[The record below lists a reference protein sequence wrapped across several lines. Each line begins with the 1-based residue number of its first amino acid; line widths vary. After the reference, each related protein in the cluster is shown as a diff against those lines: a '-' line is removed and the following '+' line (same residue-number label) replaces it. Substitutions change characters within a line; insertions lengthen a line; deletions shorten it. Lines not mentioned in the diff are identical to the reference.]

1 MCIIFMPM
9 KNYQDKNLIS
19 FKQSALTY
27 AENSEV
33 YAPLVRA
40 MENYKNSPCT
50 GFHIPGHNR
59 GEGVLDDFAK
69 LIGID
74 ALNLDTTDEFDNLGT
89 LFPSTGAIDEAQRL
103 ASECFG
109 SKRTFFLTGGST
121 IANLALAFGVTSP
134 NQKIIIGRN
143 CHRSVLSG
151 MIISGANPNWLMPKK
166 LNDWAIYG
174 AISPCD
180 LRNELENNP
189 DTSLVWVTNP
199 TYEGVVSDIE
209 AISQVCHEF
218 NVPLIVDEAHGSL
231 WNFSDVLPKSALK
244 CGADAVVHSLHKT
257 GGSMT
262 QSSMLHISKN
272 SRFDVNKI
280 EHALKLLHT
289 TSPSLLLLT
298 SLDASRAFLSSK
310 MGKCVIENAIDNA
323 LYFRERALK
332 IDGVRVL
339 NSVSNVAFDV
349 TKIFLKVDGLSGKR
363 LESIL
368 ELNFS
373 IEVESASDE
382 GILIL
387 SNIGNK
393 KEEFD
398 VLLNAL
404 ETISKRN
411 YPDLAY
417 LEGIK
422 FMPLTAPN
430 VVMTPREA
438 YFSKKE
444 RIKKEDAIG
453 RVCAEVIAL
462 CPPGISVLLP
472 GELIVE
478 EHMPYLSDYSEI
490 EVLVK

>member
-1 MCIIFMPM
+1 MYIIIM
-9 KNYQDKNLIS
+9 KMNNGQNKNLIS
-19 FKQSALTY
+19 FKEDELITQKGT
-27 AENSEV
+27 
-33 YAPLVRA
+33 YAPLVDA
-40 MENYKNSPCT
+40 MRRYKDSPCT

-59 GEGVLDDFAK
+59 GQGVYADFAS
-69 LIGID
+69 LMGID
-74 ALNLDTTDEFDNLGT
+74 ALNIDTTDEFDNLGT

-103 ASECFG
+103 ASDVFG

-121 IANLALAFGVTSP
+121 IANLALAFALTKP
-134 NQKIIIGRN
+134 NDKIAIGRN

-151 MIISGANPNWLMPKK
+151 MIISGANPKWIMPKK
-166 LNDWAIYG
+166 LDDWAIYG
-174 AISPCD
+174 SLDAKS
-180 LRNELENNP
+180 LRKCLEDDP
-189 DTSLVWVTNP
+189 DISLVWVTNP

-209 AISQVCHEF
+209 AISHVCHEF
-218 NVPLIVDEAHGSL
+218 DVALIVDEAHGCL
-231 WNFSDVLPKSALK
+231 WNFSDVLPKSALR

-272 SRFDVNKI
+272 SRFDVHKI

-298 SLDASRAFLSSK
+298 SLDAARAFLSSK
-310 MGKCVIENAIDNA
+310 EGSTAIENAIDNA
-323 LYFRERALK
+323 LYFRSEASK

-339 NSVSNVAFDV
+339 NSQSAVAFDV

-368 ELNFS
+368 ELDFQ
-373 IEVESASDE
+373 IEIESASDE

-387 SNIGNK
+387 SNIGNTK
-393 KEEFD
+393 AEFD
-398 VLLNAL
+398 VLLDAL
-404 ETISKRN
+404 RKISISN

-422 FMPLTAPN
+422 FMPLTAPS

-453 RVCAEVIAL
+453 RICAEVIAL

-472 GELIVE
+472 GELITE
-478 EHMPYLSDYSEI
+478 SHMPYLSDFSELD
-490 EVLVK
+490 VLVK

>member
-1 MCIIFMPM
+1 MQMENRSY
-9 KNYQDKNLIS
+9 KSLIS
-19 FKQSALTY
+19 FKDAQAS
-27 AENSEV
+27 SDV
-33 YAPLVRA
+33 YAPLVEA
-40 MENYKNSPCT
+40 MSAYKANPCV

-59 GEGVLDDFAK
+59 GKGVLKNFSS
-69 LIGID
+69 LVGED

-89 LFPSTGAIDEAQRL
+89 LFPSSGAIDEAQKL
-103 ASECFG
+103 ASSIFG

-121 IANLALAFGVTSP
+121 IANLALAFGLTCP
-134 NQKIIIGRN
+134 QDKIIIGRN

-151 MIISGANPNWLMPKK
+151 MIISGANPSWLMPKK
-166 LNDWAIYG
+166 LDNWAIYG
-174 AISPCD
+174 ALDPVD
-180 LRNELENNP
+180 LREQLEKNP

-209 AISQVCHEF
+209 AIARVCHEF
-218 NVPLIVDEAHGSL
+218 DVALIVDEAHGCL
-231 WNFSDVLPKSALK
+231 WNFSDVLPKPALK

-272 SRFDVNKI
+272 SRFDVHKV

-298 SLDASRAFLSSK
+298 SLDAARAYLSSDT
-310 MGKCVIENAIDNA
+310 GKAAIENAIDNA
-323 LYFRERALK
+323 LYFREEASK
-332 IDGVRVL
+332 IKGVRVL
-339 NSVSNVAFDV
+339 NSMNNVAFDV

-368 ELNFS
+368 ELDFS
-373 IEVESASDE
+373 IEIESASDE

-387 SNIGNK
+387 SNIGNTQG
-393 KEEFD
+393 EFD

-404 ETISKRN
+404 RKISISN

-422 FMPLTAPN
+422 FMPLTAPK

-453 RVCAEVIAL
+453 RIAAEVIAL

-472 GELIVE
+472 GELIAA
-478 EHMPYLSDYSEI
+478 EHMPYLSDFSEI
-490 EVLVK
+490 DVLVK

>member
-1 MCIIFMPM
+1 MCIIFMQM
-9 KNYQDKNLIS
+9 ENRNYKSLIS
-19 FKQSALTY
+19 FKDTQS
-27 AENSEV
+27 SSDV
-33 YAPLVRA
+33 YAPLVQA
-40 MENYKNSPCT
+40 MSAYKSNPCV

-59 GEGVLDDFAK
+59 GKGVLKKFSS
-69 LIGID
+69 LLGED

-89 LFPSTGAIDEAQRL
+89 LFPSSGAIDEAQKL
-103 ASECFG
+103 ASSVFG

-121 IANLALAFGVTSP
+121 IANLALAFGLTCP
-134 NQKIIIGRN
+134 QDKIIIGRN

-151 MIISGANPNWLMPKK
+151 MIISGANPSWLMPKK
-166 LNDWAIYG
+166 LDNWAIYG
-174 AISPCD
+174 ALDPVD
-180 LRNELENNP
+180 LREQLEKNP

-209 AISQVCHEF
+209 AIARVCHEF
-218 NVPLIVDEAHGSL
+218 DVALIVDEAHGCL
-231 WNFSDVLPKSALK
+231 WNFSDVLPKPALK

-272 SRFDVNKI
+272 SRFDVHKV

-298 SLDASRAFLSSK
+298 SLDAARAYLSSD
-310 MGKCVIENAIDNA
+310 MGKVAIENAIDNA
-323 LYFRERALK
+323 LYFREEASK
-332 IDGVRVL
+332 IKGVRVL
-339 NSVSNVAFDV
+339 NSMNNVAFDV

-368 ELNFS
+368 ELDFS
-373 IEVESASDE
+373 IEIESASDE

-387 SNIGNK
+387 SNIGNTQ
-393 KEEFD
+393 EEFD

-404 ETISKRN
+404 RKISTSN

-422 FMPLTAPN
+422 FMPLTAPK

-453 RVCAEVIAL
+453 RIAAEVIAL

-472 GELIVE
+472 GELIAQ
-478 EHMPYLSDYSEI
+478 EHMPYLSDFSEI
-490 EVLVK
+490 DVLAK

>member
-1 MCIIFMPM
+1 MCIIIMKM
-9 KNYQDKNLIS
+9 KNFNSKNLIS
-19 FKQSALTY
+19 FKESNLFEQDDT
-27 AENSEV
+27 
-33 YAPLVRA
+33 YAPLVNAMRA
-40 MENYKNSPCT
+40 YKDNPCT

-59 GEGVLDDFAK
+59 GQGVLDSFSS
-69 LIGID
+69 LVGID

-89 LFPSTGAIDEAQRL
+89 LFPSSGAIDEAQRL
-103 ASECFG
+103 ASQVFN

-121 IANLALAFGVTSP
+121 IANLALAFALTHP
-134 NQKIIIGRN
+134 NDKIAIGRN

-151 MIISGANPNWLMPKK
+151 MIISGANPQWIMPKK
-166 LNDWAIYG
+166 LDDWAIYG
-174 AISPCD
+174 ALNP
-180 LRNELENNP
+180 LELQDRLEKNP
-189 DTSLVWVTNP
+189 DISLVWVTNP
-199 TYEGVVSDIE
+199 TYEGVVSDVE
-209 AISQVCHEF
+209 AIARVCHEF
-218 NVPLIVDEAHGSL
+218 DVPLIVDEAHGCL
-231 WNFSDVLPKSALK
+231 WNFSDVLPKSALE

-272 SRFDVNKI
+272 SRFDVHKV

-298 SLDASRAFLSSK
+298 SLDAARAYLSSK
-310 MGKCVIENAIDNA
+310 KGNLAIKNAIDNA
-323 LYFRERALK
+323 LYFRERASK
-332 IDGVRVL
+332 INGVKVL
-339 NSVSNVAFDV
+339 NSLSGVAFDV

-368 ELNFS
+368 ELDFS
-373 IEVESASDE
+373 IEIESASDE

-387 SNIGNK
+387 SNIGNTQ
-393 KEEFD
+393 EEFN

-404 ETISKRN
+404 NKIASSN

-422 FMPLTAPN
+422 FMPLTAPK
-430 VVMTPREA
+430 VVMSPREA

-444 RIKKEDAIG
+444 RINKQDAIG
-453 RVCAEVIAL
+453 RICAEVIAL

-472 GELIVE
+472 GELIC
-478 EHMPYLSDYSEI
+478 EHHLPYLSDFSEI
-490 EVLVK
+490 DVLEK

>member
-1 MCIIFMPM
+1 MYIIFMKM
-9 KNYQDKNLIS
+9 KNYGDKNLIS
-19 FKQSALTY
+19 FKEDELIVQKGT
-27 AENSEV
+27 
-33 YAPLVRA
+33 YAPLVDA
-40 MENYKNSPCT
+40 MRRYKDSPCT

-59 GEGVLDDFAK
+59 GQGVYADFAS
-69 LIGID
+69 LMGID
-74 ALNLDTTDEFDNLGT
+74 ALNIDTTDEFDNLGT

-103 ASECFG
+103 ASDVFG

-310 MGKCVIENAIDNA
+310 MGKRAIENAIDNA

-368 ELNFS
+368 ELDFS

-472 GELIVE
+472 GELILE

>member
-1 MCIIFMPM
+1 MCIIFMQM
-9 KNYQDKNLIS
+9 ENRNYKSLIS
-19 FKQSALTY
+19 FKDTQASSDA
-27 AENSEV
+27 
-33 YAPLVRA
+33 YAPLVEA
-40 MENYKNSPCT
+40 MSAYKANPCV

-59 GEGVLDDFAK
+59 GKGVLKNFSS
-69 LIGID
+69 LVGED

-89 LFPSTGAIDEAQRL
+89 LFPSSGAIDEAQKL
-103 ASECFG
+103 ASSVFG

-121 IANLALAFGVTSP
+121 IANLALAFGLTCP
-134 NQKIIIGRN
+134 QDKIIIGRN

-151 MIISGANPNWLMPKK
+151 MIISGANPSWLMPKK
-166 LNDWAIYG
+166 LDNWAIYG
-174 AISPCD
+174 ALDPVD
-180 LRNELENNP
+180 LREQLEKNP

-209 AISQVCHEF
+209 AIARVCHEF
-218 NVPLIVDEAHGSL
+218 DVALIVDEAHGCL
-231 WNFSDVLPKSALK
+231 WNFSDVLPKPALK

-272 SRFDVNKI
+272 SRFDVHKV

-298 SLDASRAFLSSK
+298 SLDAARAYLSSDT
-310 MGKCVIENAIDNA
+310 GKAAIENAIDNA
-323 LYFRERALK
+323 LYFREEASK
-332 IDGVRVL
+332 IKGVRVL
-339 NSVSNVAFDV
+339 NSMNNVAFDV

-368 ELNFS
+368 ELDFS
-373 IEVESASDE
+373 IEIESASDE

-387 SNIGNK
+387 SNIGNTQG
-393 KEEFD
+393 EFD

-404 ETISKRN
+404 RKISISN

-422 FMPLTAPN
+422 FMPLTAPK

-453 RVCAEVIAL
+453 RIAAEVIAL

-472 GELIVE
+472 GELIVA
-478 EHMPYLSDYSEI
+478 EHMPYLSDFSEI
-490 EVLVK
+490 DVLVK

>member
-1 MCIIFMPM
+1 MCIIIMKM
-9 KNYQDKNLIS
+9 KNCNPKNLIS
-19 FKQSALTY
+19 FKEDVSFIQNET
-27 AENSEV
+27 
-33 YAPLVRA
+33 YAPLVEAMRA
-40 MENYKNSPCT
+40 YKESPCT

-59 GEGVLDDFAK
+59 GQGVLDSFSQ
-69 LIGID
+69 LIGAD

-89 LFPSTGAIDEAQRL
+89 LFPSSGAIDEAQRL
-103 ASECFG
+103 ASKVFN

-121 IANLALAFGVTSP
+121 IANLALAFALTRP
-134 NQKIIIGRN
+134 NDNIAIGRN

-151 MIISGANPNWLMPKK
+151 MIISGANPQWIMPKK
-166 LNDWAIYG
+166 LDDWAIYG
-174 AISPCD
+174 ALNPVE
-180 LRNELENNP
+180 LRERLEENP
-189 DTSLVWVTNP
+189 DISLVWVTNP

-209 AISQVCHEF
+209 AISRVCHEF
-218 NVPLIVDEAHGSL
+218 DIPLIVDEAHGCL
-231 WNFSDVLPKSALK
+231 WNFSNVLPKSALE

-262 QSSMLHISKN
+262 QSSMLHLSQN
-272 SRFDVNKI
+272 SRFDAHKV

-298 SLDASRAFLSSK
+298 SLDAARAFLSSK
-310 MGKCVIENAIDNA
+310 KGALAIENAIDNA
-323 LYFRERALK
+323 LYFRERAAK
-332 IDGVRVL
+332 INGVRVL
-339 NSVSNVAFDV
+339 NSISNVAFDV

-368 ELNFS
+368 ELDFS
-373 IEVESASDE
+373 IEIESASDE

-387 SNIGNK
+387 SNIGNTQ
-393 KEEFD
+393 EEFD

-404 ETISKRN
+404 DKIAKSN

-422 FMPLTAPN
+422 FMPLTAPK

-438 YFSKKE
+438 YFSRKE
-444 RIKKEDAIG
+444 RIKKEDSIG
-453 RVCAEVIAL
+453 RICAEVIAL

-472 GELIVE
+472 GELITE
-478 EHMPYLSDYSEI
+478 EHLPYLSDFSEI
-490 EVLVK
+490 DVLEK

>member
-1 MCIIFMPM
+1 MNMKM
-9 KNYQDKNLIS
+9 KNYSDKNLIS
-19 FKQSALTY
+19 FKEAPLKFD
-27 AENSEV
+27 NG
-33 YAPLVRA
+33 YAPLVEA
-40 MENYKNSPCT
+40 MKRYKENPCT

-59 GEGVLDDFAK
+59 GQGVYDDFAS

-74 ALNLDTTDEFDNLGT
+74 ALNIDTTDEFDNLGT
-89 LFPSTGAIDEAQRL
+89 LFPSTGVIDEAQRL
-103 ASECFG
+103 AAEAFG

-121 IANLALAFGVTSP
+121 IANLALAFALTKP
-134 NQKIIIGRN
+134 NDKIAIGRN

-151 MIISGANPNWLMPKK
+151 MIISGANPNWIMPKK
-166 LNDWAIYG
+166 LDDWAIYG
-174 AISPCD
+174 SLDAIS
-180 LRNELENNP
+180 LRKCLESDP
-189 DTSLVWVTNP
+189 DISLVWVTNP

-209 AISQVCHEF
+209 AISHVCHEF
-218 NVPLIVDEAHGSL
+218 NVPLIVDEAHGCL
-231 WNFSDVLPKSALK
+231 WNFSDILPKSALK

-272 SRFDVNKI
+272 SKFDIHKV

-298 SLDASRAFLSSK
+298 SLDAARAYLSSSK
-310 MGKCVIENAIDNA
+310 GAQAINNAIDNA
-323 LYFRERALK
+323 LYFRGEAAK

-339 NSVSNVAFDV
+339 NSKSNVRFDI

-368 ELNFS
+368 ELDFQ
-373 IEVESASDE
+373 IEIESASDE

-387 SNIGNK
+387 SNIGNT

-398 VLLNAL
+398 VLLAAL
-404 ETISKRN
+404 RKITASN

-422 FMPLTAPN
+422 FMPLTAPK
-430 VVMTPREA
+430 VVMSPREA

-472 GELIVE
+472 GELIGE
-478 EHMPYLSDYSEI
+478 EHLPYLSDFSEI
-490 EVLVK
+490 DVLL

>member
-1 MCIIFMPM
+1 MCIIVMQM
-9 KNYQDKNLIS
+9 KSHGCENLIS
-19 FKQSALTY
+19 FKGSDALDG
-27 AENSEV
+27 V
-33 YAPLVRA
+33 YAPLVDA
-40 MENYKNSPCT
+40 MTAYKNNPCI

-59 GEGVLDDFAK
+59 GQGVLNAFSS
-69 LIGID
+69 LIGED

-89 LFPSTGAIDEAQRL
+89 LFPSTGAIDEAQKV
-103 ASECFG
+103 ASSVFG

-121 IANLALAFGVTSP
+121 IANLALAFGLTGP
-134 NQKIIIGRN
+134 LDKIIIGRN

-151 MIISGANPNWLMPKK
+151 MIISGANPSWLMPKK

-174 AISPCD
+174 PVDPVD
-180 LRNELENNP
+180 LRGQLEENP

-209 AISQVCHEF
+209 AIARVCHEF
-218 NVPLIVDEAHGSL
+218 DVPLIVDEAHGCL
-231 WNFSDVLPKSALK
+231 WNFSDVLPKPALQ

-272 SRFDVNKI
+272 SRFDVQKI

-298 SLDASRAFLSSK
+298 SLDAARAYLSSSVGSCAIK
-310 MGKCVIENAIDNA
+310 NAIDNA
-323 LYFRERALK
+323 LYFREMASK
-332 IDGVRVL
+332 IKGVRVL
-339 NSVSNVAFDV
+339 NALNNVSFDV
-349 TKIFLKVDGLSGKR
+349 TKVFIKVDGLSGKR

-368 ELNFS
+368 ERDFS
-373 IEVESASDE
+373 IEIESASDE
-382 GILIL
+382 GILVL

-398 VLLNAL
+398 VLINAL
-404 ETISKRN
+404 RKIASSN

-422 FMPLTAPN
+422 FMPLTAPS

-472 GELIVE
+472 GELITK
-478 EHMPYLSDYSEI
+478 EHLPYLSDYSELQ
-490 EVLVK
+490 VLSK

>member
-1 MCIIFMPM
+1 MYIMNMKM
-9 KNYQDKNLIS
+9 KNYSDKNLIS
-19 FKQSALTY
+19 FK
-27 AENSEV
+27 EV
-33 YAPLVRA
+33 PYELNCGYAPLVEA
-40 MENYKNSPCT
+40 MRRYKENPCT

-59 GEGVLDDFAK
+59 GQGVYDDFAS
-69 LIGID
+69 LIGYD
-74 ALNLDTTDEFDNLGT
+74 ALNIDTTDEFDNLGT
-89 LFPSTGAIDEAQRL
+89 LFPSTGVIDEAQKL
-103 ASECFG
+103 ASKAFA

-121 IANLALAFGVTSP
+121 IANLALAFALTKP
-134 NQKIIIGRN
+134 QDKIAIGRN

-151 MIISGANPNWLMPKK
+151 MMISGANPKWIMPKK
-166 LNDWAIYG
+166 LEDWAIYG
-174 AISPCD
+174 SLDAKS
-180 LRNELENNP
+180 LRENLENDP
-189 DTSLVWVTNP
+189 DISLVWVTNP

-209 AISQVCHEF
+209 AISGVCKEF
-218 NVPLIVDEAHGSL
+218 DVPLIVDEAHGCL
-231 WNFSDVLPKSALK
+231 WNFSNVLPKSALE

-272 SRFDVNKI
+272 SKFDIHKV

-298 SLDASRAFLSSK
+298 SLDAARAYLSSPK
-310 MGKCVIENAIDNA
+310 GADAINNAIDNA
-323 LYFRERALK
+323 LYFRSEAAK
-332 IDGVRVL
+332 IEGVRVL
-339 NSVSNVAFDV
+339 NTESNVKFDV
-349 TKIFLKVDGLSGKR
+349 TKIFLKVKGLSGKR

-368 ELNFS
+368 ELDFS
-373 IEVESASDE
+373 IEIESASDE

-387 SNIGNK
+387 SNIGNT

-404 ETISKRN
+404 RSITVSN

-422 FMPLTAPN
+422 FMPLTAPK
-430 VVMTPREA
+430 VVMSPRDA

-453 RVCAEVIAL
+453 RICAEVIAL

-472 GELIVE
+472 GELISK
-478 EHMPYLSDYSEI
+478 EHMPYLSDFSEI
-490 EVLVK
+490 DVLL